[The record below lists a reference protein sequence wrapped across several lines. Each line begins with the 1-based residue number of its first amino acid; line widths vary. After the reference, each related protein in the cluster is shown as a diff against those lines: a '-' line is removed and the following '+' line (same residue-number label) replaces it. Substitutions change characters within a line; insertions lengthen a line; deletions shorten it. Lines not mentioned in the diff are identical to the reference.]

1 MRRARH
7 SGGLRR
13 PSLTQRNAG
22 TAALRRMACTMAKKF
37 PIRPAH
43 PERTCWGCD
52 RYCAADA
59 MICGNGTERTQHPI
73 ETFGEGW
80 EREGLDPLL
89 APDADPVVPLTG
101 S

>member
-1 MRRARH
+1 MFRPWGARAKRE
-7 SGGLRR
+7 R
-13 PSLTQRNAG
+13 LTQGNAS
-22 TAALRRMACTMAKKF
+22 AAVHAHNRCIVAKKF

-52 RYCAADA
+52 RYCAAHE

-80 EREGLDPLL
+80 EREGLDPLR
-89 APDADPVVPLTG
+89 PLDQELSG
-101 S
+101 A